1 MPRQYCFALL
11 LACGFLTAQAQQGS
25 FQKLPLD
32 DLAAFRNQ
40 AGNWMIVG
48 DVTMNPSVDVHPEQ
62 APPPPQDSKK
72 KKRSRE
78 QPPPPPKAVTYKDGK
93 GILLNIN
100 DAQKKDQLV
109 TVMEHGDLELELE
122 VMLPKGSNSGIYLQ
136 GRYEVQ
142 LLDSWGV
149 KNPRFSDIGGIYR
162 NWETEPGKVYSG
174 KAPLT
179 NAAKAPGL
187 WQKMYISFRAPR
199 FDKSGK
205 KIANA
210 RFNTVTLNG
219 VVIHDNVE
227 VPLPTGGP
235 LENNE
240 TPAGP
245 IVIQG
250 DHGPVAFRNVR
261 YKLMKELT
269 YETSPVSYE
278 IWHGIFAGPSDF
290 LSTKPALQGTS
301 PQLTVEVTDVENMYG
316 LRLKGSVTVP
326 ADARYTFAAMYTG
339 AGKLTVNNQE
349 LFYSPSADS
358 WHNDKG
364 SVDLKA
370 GTYPYEFINYKT
382 ASWMAP
388 RLALTV
394 ATTDSYAKDLHAIG
408 SFPPSDNPTAPIL
421 LEPGSKPRLHRG
433 FVDFNGD
440 RSQRLTHTVAIGDP
454 SGLHYIYDMRS
465 GNVVCVWKG
474 GFVDATPMWHDRGD
488 GSFRP
493 LGAPLFLS
501 KDQPLAKLADQSS
514 KFPEAAPE
522 GSYIGRGYAIDPESG
537 RPVFLSSYEGLEL
550 EHRVFPEDDDR
561 ILTQEVVVKKGQ
573 PENVYFKLAEGS
585 EIEQM
590 PDGAWVVDD
599 HAYYVRVAPGVT
611 PFVRNINGKKELVT
625 VLPQQSLKYSII
637 W

>member
-11 LACGFLTAQAQQGS
+11 FACGFLTAQAQQGS

-32 DLAAFRNQ
+32 DLSAFRPQ

-48 DVTMNPSVDVHPEQ
+48 DVTMNPSVDVHHEET
-62 APPPPQDSKK
+62 PPAQDNKK

-78 QPPPPPKAVTYKDGK
+78 QNPPLPKAVTYQQGN

-100 DAQKKDQLV
+100 DDQKKDQLI
-109 TVMEHGDLELELE
+109 TVMQHGDLELELE

-149 KNPRFSDIGGIYR
+149 KTPKFSDIGGIYR
-162 NWETEPGKVYSG
+162 NWENEPGKAYAG
-174 KAPLT
+174 KAPLA

-199 FDKSGK
+199 FDQAGK

-210 RFNTVTLNG
+210 RFVTVRLNG

-235 LENNE
+235 IENNE
-240 TPAGP
+240 TPVGP

-261 YKLMKELT
+261 YKLMKELS

-278 IWHGIFAGPSDF
+278 VWHGNFSSPSDF
-290 LSTKPALQGTS
+290 LSTKPVLQGTNAE
-301 PQLTVEVTDVENMYG
+301 LTAEVTDVENLYG
-316 LRLKGSVTVP
+316 LRLKGSLTIPV
-326 ADARYTFAAMYTG
+326 DGRYTLTSVYTG

-349 LFYSPSADS
+349 LFFNPAGDS
-358 WHNDKG
+358 WRSDKG
-364 SVDLKA
+364 SIELKA

-382 ASWMAP
+382 ASWMPP
-388 RLALTV
+388 RLALSI
-394 ATTDSYAKDLHAIG
+394 ATEDTYPVNLHAIG
-408 SFPPSDNPTAPIL
+408 SYPPSDNPTAPIH
-421 LEPGSKPRLHRG
+421 LEPGSSPRLHRG
-433 FVDFNGD
+433 FVDFKGD
-440 RSQRLTHTVAIGDP
+440 RSRRLTHTIGVGDP
-454 SGLHYIYDMRS
+454 AGVHYVYDMRS
-465 GNVVCVWKG
+465 GNVVCAWKG

-493 LGAPLFLS
+493 LGAALYLFT
-501 KDQPLAKLADQSS
+501 DQPVAKLADQSA

-522 GSYIGRGYAIDPESG
+522 GNYIGRGYSIDAASG
-537 RPVFLSSYEGLEL
+537 RPVFLSAYEGLEL
-550 EHRVFPEDDDR
+550 EHKIYPDDENR
-561 ILTQEVVVKKGQ
+561 LLTQEIVVKKGQ
-573 PENVYFKLAEGS
+573 PENIYFKLAEGS
-585 EIEQM
+585 DIKQL
-590 PDGAWVVDD
+590 PDGTWAVDD
-599 HAYYVRVAPGVT
+599 HNYYIRVAAGTT
-611 PFVRNINGKKELVT
+611 PIVRDSNGKKELVA
-625 VLPQQSLKYSII
+625 VLSQTLKYSII